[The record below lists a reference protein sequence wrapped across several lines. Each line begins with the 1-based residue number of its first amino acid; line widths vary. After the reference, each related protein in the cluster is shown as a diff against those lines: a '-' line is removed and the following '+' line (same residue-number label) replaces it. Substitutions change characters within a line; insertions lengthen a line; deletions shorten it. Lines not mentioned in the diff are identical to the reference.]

1 MQFKKVFLGFGA
13 LLVLLSL
20 FSACHR
26 KTVSND
32 DVEDVVVGDDRDSH
46 GCIGS
51 AGYSWS
57 SLMKECIRP
66 WEKGISMQDV
76 QHVDATMMAVLI
88 SGKED
93 SQKEVFLPS
102 SAAGIVL
109 TKKGKVWTDRE
120 ASYTLREPML
130 GQFELYDSEGV
141 LLYKTI

>member
-13 LLVLLSL
+13 LMVLLSV

-32 DVEDVVVGDDRDSH
+32 EAEEAVVGDDRDAH

-66 WEKGISMQDV
+66 WEKGVSMQDV
-76 QHVDATMMAVLI
+76 QHVDATMMAVLV
-88 SGKED
+88 SGEED

-102 SAAGIVL
+102 STAGIVL

-120 ASYTLREPML
+120 ASYTLREPIS